1 MFSTAFM
8 MIPLAMILKQHLDA
22 QTEKKIPG
30 ELFFNLQG
38 FMWVEFHSKAH
49 GIWWMS

>member
-1 MFSTAFM
+1 MHRKKT
-8 MIPLAMILKQHLDA
+8 
-22 QTEKKIPG
+22 KKIPG